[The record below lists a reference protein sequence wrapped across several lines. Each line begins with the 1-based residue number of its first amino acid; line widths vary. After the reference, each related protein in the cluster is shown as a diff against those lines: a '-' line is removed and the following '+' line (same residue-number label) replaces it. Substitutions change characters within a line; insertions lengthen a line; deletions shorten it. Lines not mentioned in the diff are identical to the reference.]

1 MFVPEMA
8 YVCTVAYSL
17 ATLLLLQ
24 PMIARSD
31 FLSPVLDDVCK
42 TVECGKGTCKPSHN
56 STLFYECECDS
67 GWKQTRSDHDDHHK
81 FLPCIVPNCTLDY
94 LCQAAPSPIQNKASK
109 ANASI
114 FDPCF
119 WTDCGGGSCNK
130 TSTFTYSCECTEGY
144 YNLLNVSNFPCLK
157 ECSIGMDCSG
167 LGISISNKSASPA
180 PVLTDSGQNQAG
192 SSLQHSFPWL
202 MALIMSLAMIQWK

>member
-81 FLPCIVPNCTLDY
+81 FLPCIVPNSEWVYDLRILILRSWFKSSTQFPLVDGINHVSGY
-94 LCQAAPSPIQNKASK
+94 DSVEIELEYHIPFRSYTVSHDHLLLIYM
-109 ANASI
+109 
-114 FDPCF
+114 FD
-119 WTDCGGGSCNK
+119 
-130 TSTFTYSCECTEGY
+130 
-144 YNLLNVSNFPCLK
+144 
-157 ECSIGMDCSG
+157 
-167 LGISISNKSASPA
+167 
-180 PVLTDSGQNQAG
+180 
-192 SSLQHSFPWL
+192 
-202 MALIMSLAMIQWK
+202 ALFS